1 MSDVRCVLTTL
12 TSLVKNGKL
21 LETFENQRLV
31 PLVHGIVKDGV

>member
-1 MSDVRCVLTTL
+1 MSDVRRVLTTL

-31 PLVHGIVKDGV
+31 PVVHGRVKDGV